1 MATAAAMTMA
11 PVMEQAV
18 ATTASTTV
26 TRRRTAAI
34 TRATGAAMATM
45 TGHGHFLTAHQ
56 GDADD
61 REEDRDAKDKHT
73 IHPKILQVTGSGT

>member
-1 MATAAAMTMA
+1 MTMVSEQPMTTAA
-11 PVMEQAV
+11 
-18 ATTASTTV
+18 TTTI
-26 TRRRTAAI
+26 TRGSRRTAAI
-34 TRATGAAMATM
+34 SRAARTAMATM
-45 TGHGHFLTAHQ
+45 TGDSHLLTAHQ

>member
-1 MATAAAMTMA
+1 MTMVSEQPMTTAATATI
-11 PVMEQAV
+11 
-18 ATTASTTV
+18 
-26 TRRRTAAI
+26 TRGSRRTAAI
-34 TRATGAAMATM
+34 SRAARAAMATM
-45 TGHGHFLTAHQ
+45 TGDSHLLTAHQ

>member
-1 MATAAAMTMA
+1 MAA
-11 PVMEQAV
+11 
-18 ATTASTTV
+18 
-26 TRRRTAAI
+26 
-34 TRATGAAMATM
+34 M

-61 REEDRDAKDKHT
+61 REENRDAKDKHT